1 MPRACNTCAH
11 KEAGGIA
18 KVIAEGGSNSVIA
31 RRFGVT
37 ESSVQRH
44 RVKCLRAPRRTKETG
59 APSTPAGPAASVR
72 FEMAADPQALIR
84 RAELLLDD
92 AMAILAR
99 AKADSD
105 SRLGLQAVRECRSSL
120 ELLMKAH
127 GMLAP
132 DAAVNVNIDAR
143 RQSIELTGK
152 LSTEFL
158 RRVAA
163 RDPEAL
169 AVLTGGN
176 GKRDA
181 LSGPKTI
188 DAVVVTESSQ

>member
-1 MPRACNTCAH
+1 
-11 KEAGGIA
+11 
-18 KVIAEGGSNSVIA
+18 
-31 RRFGVT
+31 
-37 ESSVQRH
+37 
-44 RVKCLRAPRRTKETG
+44 
-59 APSTPAGPAASVR
+59 
-72 FEMAADPQALIR
+72 MAADPQALIR